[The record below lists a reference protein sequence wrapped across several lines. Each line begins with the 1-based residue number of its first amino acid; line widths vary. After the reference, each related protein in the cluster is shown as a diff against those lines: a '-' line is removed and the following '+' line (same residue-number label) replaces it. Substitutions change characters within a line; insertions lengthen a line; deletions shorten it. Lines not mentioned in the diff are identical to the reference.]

1 MQSFGVRDEGGT
13 KISESGGRTERMK
26 GVWSG
31 LSGRGQSPFAGSCQE
46 TASDKVRFILKRI
59 SAVHCGVVPCKASAS
74 VMRAERKSVKAAVA
88 PRG

>member
-13 KISESGGRTERMK
+13 KISDSGGRTERMK

-31 LSGRGQSPFAGSCQE
+31 LSGRGQSPLIVEVLVYC
-46 TASDKVRFILKRI
+46 KLKKI

-74 VMRAERKSVKAAVA
+74 VMRAGRKSVKAAVA

>member
-1 MQSFGVRDEGGT
+1 
-13 KISESGGRTERMK
+13 MK

-31 LSGRGQSPFAGSCQE
+31 LSGRGQSPLIVEVLVYC
-46 TASDKVRFILKRI
+46 KLKRI